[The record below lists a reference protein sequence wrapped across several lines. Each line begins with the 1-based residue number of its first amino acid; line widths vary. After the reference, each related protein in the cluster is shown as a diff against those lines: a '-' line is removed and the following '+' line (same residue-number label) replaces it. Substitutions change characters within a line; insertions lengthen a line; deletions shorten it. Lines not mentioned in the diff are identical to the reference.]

1 MLTEKEI
8 RAIAKAIVDEA
19 KSKARVDQGT
29 LKRSIS
35 YTVTKGVYIF
45 REIFYG
51 QYNGNSKLEEIVRK
65 KFPNG
70 VPYKI
75 SYTDLNGREV
85 EVSKT
90 KQGRAT
96 QRSLLPTL
104 LKIGTKAVQELK
116 ERIQNRGNKKNKED
130 KRTNRR
136 R

>member
-1 MLTEKEI
+1 MLTDQEI
-8 RAIAKAIVDEA
+8 RAIAKSIVDEA
-19 KSKARVDQGT
+19 KQKGNVRVDQGS
-29 LKRSIS
+29 LRRSIS
-35 YTVTKGVYIF
+35 YTVTRGVYIF
-45 REIFYG
+45 RELYYG

-75 SYTDLNGREV
+75 AYTDLNGREV

-104 LKIGTKAVQELK
+104 LKIGTKAVQELRQ
-116 ERIQNRGNKKNKED
+116 RIQNRGNKKTKKN
-130 KRTNRR
+130 
-136 R
+136 

>member
-1 MLTEKEI
+1 MLDEREI
-8 RAIAKAIVDEA
+8 RAIAQEIVNEA
-19 KSKARVDQGT
+19 KRKARVDQGT

-35 YTVTKGVYIF
+35 YTVTQGVYIF

-51 QYNGNSKLEEIVRK
+51 KYNGNSQLVEIVRK

-75 SYTDLNGREV
+75 AYTDLNGREV

-104 LKIGTKAVQELK
+104 LKIGTKAVQELRQ
-116 ERIQNRGNKKNKED
+116 RIQNRGKKKDKKN
-130 KRTNRR
+130 
-136 R
+136 

>member
-1 MLTEKEI
+1 MLDEREI
-8 RAIAKAIVDEA
+8 RAIAQEIVNEA
-19 KSKARVDQGT
+19 KRKARVDQGT

-35 YTVTKGVYIF
+35 YTVTQGVYIF

-51 QYNGNSKLEEIVRK
+51 QYNGNSQLVEIVRK

-75 SYTDLNGREV
+75 AYTDLNGREV

-104 LKIGTKAVQELK
+104 LKIGTKAVQELRQ
-116 ERIQNRGNKKNKED
+116 RIQNRGKKKDKKN
-130 KRTNRR
+130 
-136 R
+136 

>member
-1 MLTEKEI
+1 MLTDQEI
-8 RAIAKAIVDEA
+8 RAIAKSIVDEA
-19 KSKARVDQGT
+19 KQKGNVRVDQGS
-29 LKRSIS
+29 LRRSIS
-35 YTVTKGVYIF
+35 YTVTRGVYIF
-45 REIFYG
+45 RELYYG

-75 SYTDLNGREV
+75 AYTDLNGREV

-104 LKIGTKAVQELK
+104 LKIGTKAVQELRQ
-116 ERIQNRGNKKNKED
+116 RIQNRGNKKNK
-130 KRTNRR
+130 KN
-136 R
+136 